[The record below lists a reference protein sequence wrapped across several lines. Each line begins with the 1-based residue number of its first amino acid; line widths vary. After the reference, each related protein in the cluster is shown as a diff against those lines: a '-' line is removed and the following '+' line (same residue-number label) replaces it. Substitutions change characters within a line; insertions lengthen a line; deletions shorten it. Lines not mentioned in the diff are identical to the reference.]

1 MMTEDILKRIDE
13 LIGLGNAMLAAII
26 PATQYSSASVDNG
39 KFRGFRSA
47 SLSFLERIF
56 GASQTYY
63 KEFIEH
69 VTINWPSHNEV
80 GINILQAAKE
90 EIEGGWLF
98 TVEGQVSA
106 EIFADFIA
114 LAKEALDDNKDVAA
128 VLACAALEDALKRVA
143 IKENLDVDDKD
154 MSEVIN
160 ALKAKGVIKGA
171 QAPIVQS
178 YVKLRNKAFHAEW
191 DKFDKESVSSVIG
204 FTEQFL
210 LSNFS

>member
-1 MMTEDILKRIDE
+1 MTTEDILKRVDE
-13 LIGLGNAMLAAII
+13 LIELGNTVLSTRRNRS
-26 PATQYSSASVDNG
+26 PGLLPSVNNG

-56 GASQTYY
+56 GAHQTYY

-69 VTINWPSHNEV
+69 VKVSGPSYTEA
-80 GINILQAAKE
+80 GINILQAAKA

-114 LAKEALDDNKDVAA
+114 LAKEALEDNKDVAA

-143 IKENLDVDDKD
+143 TKENLDVDDKD

-210 LSNFS
+210 LTNFS